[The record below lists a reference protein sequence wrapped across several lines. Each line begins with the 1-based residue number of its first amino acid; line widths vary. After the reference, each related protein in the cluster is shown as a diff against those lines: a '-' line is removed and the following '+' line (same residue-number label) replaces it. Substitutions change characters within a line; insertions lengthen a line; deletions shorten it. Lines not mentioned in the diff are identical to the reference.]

1 VTDLIAVADL
11 SPEEVRALLD
21 LARRIKKKPRRF
33 RKALRG
39 KTLAMIFMKAS
50 TRTRVSFEVAMHQ
63 LGGHAIFLSSRDI
76 QIGRGEPIADTAQVL
91 SRYCAAIMARTYKH
105 QDVIELAAHATVPV
119 INGLTDFNHPCQ
131 ALSDLLTIEEKLGA
145 LEGLTMAWIGDGNNM
160 AHSLMSACVKT
171 GMHFRAASPE
181 GYDMDRDAV
190 TRARNQALETGSTI
204 VETRDPK
211 EAIAGAHVVCTDV
224 WASMGQEEE
233 HAKRVVAFQGFMVD
247 DALMALAHPGAIFM
261 HCLPAHRGEEVSAS
275 VCDGPQSVIF
285 DQAENRLHMQKA
297 ILVSLVAGPAA
308 ES

>member
-1 VTDLIAVADL
+1 MDLIAIADL
-11 SPEEVRALLD
+11 SPAEVRELLD
-21 LARRIKKKPRRF
+21 LAHLVKRKPKRF
-33 RKALRG
+33 RKALRR

-76 QIGRGEPIADTAQVL
+76 QIGRGEPISDTAQVL
-91 SRYCAAIMARTYKH
+91 SRYCDVIMARVFAH
-105 QDVIELAAHATVPV
+105 DDVIQLAAHASVPV

-131 ALSDLLTIEEKLGA
+131 ALSDLMTIEEKLGQ
-145 LEGLTMAWIGDGNNM
+145 LKGLKMAWIGDGNNM

-171 GMHFRAASPE
+171 GMHFVAASPD
-181 GYDMDRDAV
+181 GYTMNREAV
-190 TRARNQALETGSTI
+190 ARAQAQAPETGASV

-233 HAKRVVAFQGFMVD
+233 HAKRVVAFQGYMVD
-247 DALMALAHPGAIFM
+247 EALMALAHPGAIFM
-261 HCLPAHRGEEVSAS
+261 HCLPAHRGEEVSAA

-297 ILVSLVAGPAA
+297 ILVQLVGDPK
-308 ES
+308 